1 MSNLIDPGSWTG
13 KPYNTVTATPEQR
26 REMAL
31 HLLAQEAYAKA
42 AYPTEWLAWL
52 KLFGKNEQRKAARQ
66 FYNKMC
72 KFAK

>member
-42 AYPTEWLAWL
+42 AYPTEWLAW
-52 KLFGKNEQRKAARQ
+52 
-66 FYNKMC
+66 
-72 KFAK
+72 